1 MCKLGSV
8 SVCPA
13 VSFWLPLESSF
24 CAGAAASRGAYQAV
38 TRPTLSL
45 PRCAMTS
52 SIARRTSSDST
63 TGVDPPHQTGNCRAQ
78 HRGAALESPVVDL
91 QAQPVAADEFVVGTA
106 RLRVLTD
113 HVHVLEG
120 ALQEMALVD
129 RGGASGVVDRV

>member
-8 SVCPA
+8 SVGPA
-13 VSFWLPLESSF
+13 VSFWLPLEPSF

-91 QAQPVAADEFVVGTA
+91 QAQPVAAAELVVGTA
-106 RLRVLTD
+106 RLRALTD
-113 HVHVLEG
+113 HGPSPASPHQG
-120 ALQEMALVD
+120 RALLD
-129 RGGASGVVDRV
+129 